1 MAENTNFKVLDLPF
15 LYKVLFFFCASKQP
29 QTNPKISSILVLKH
43 WFLLLVQNTYIFTN
57 MHTMKEWVSNFK
69 SFHIQSDSLV
79 GVLKEG
85 TALCIICPEEKK
97 NNLERL
103 FPPPPS
109 EHEIRCTWKRQY
121 WPASALPEL
130 YVYSR
135 QRLKLQCSYLA
146 FFD

>member
-1 MAENTNFKVLDLPF
+1 MNTNFKVLDLPF

-69 SFHIQSDSLV
+69 GFHIQSDSLV

-103 FPPPPS
+103 FPPTLRAWNTL
-109 EHEIRCTWKRQY
+109 HLKTAIL
-121 WPASALPEL
+121 ASLSTAWTLCL
-130 YVYSR
+130 
-135 QRLKLQCSYLA
+135 
-146 FFD
+146 F